1 MAQDTPNVR
10 SAGRKLDLSELRAQP
25 DTNQVVVKFREGE
38 KVRVANQKLT
48 GMRSGQANLLN
59 NVLRQAGVT
68 ETALTPL
75 FEAPPEEL
83 ERDRSEGQRRSG
95 RELAD
100 LSLYFV
106 ITLPPTASAAE
117 VANNLNTLPFVEY
130 ARPALRPAP
139 PPIYSIPKAPPTRC
153 PRVTRRA
160 QPRRTSRRGKPTRAR
175 RSGIGPIPNVK
186 GSDGRGMSFADIEYR
201 WTMTHED
208 LCISSLRARYRDRAD
223 ARSLRRPR
231 AWHGRA
237 RHSLEPAEQFRRHR
251 HRAAAPWPMLP
262 RQARRNWATSRRGLS
277 ASP

>member
-1 MAQDTPNVR
+1 MQTCDVAKASICALVILLLIGAAPDAKAQDTPNVR

-25 DTNQVVVKFREGE
+25 ETNQVVVKFREGE
-38 KVRVANQKLT
+38 KVRLTNQKLT

-106 ITLPPTASAAE
+106 IALPPTASAAE

-139 PPIYSIPKAPPTRC
+139 PPIYSIPKAADPAARG
-153 PRVTRRA
+153 
-160 QPRRTSRRGKPTRAR
+160 RRGAR
-175 RSGIGPIPNVK
+175 VLAEPHAVANLQGQGPSRHRPHPQHQGQRRKRHV
-186 GSDGRGMSFADIEYR
+186 
-201 WTMTHED
+201 
-208 LCISSLRARYRDRAD
+208 
-223 ARSLRRPR
+223 LRRCR
-231 AWHGRA
+231 I
-237 RHSLEPAEQFRRHR
+237 
-251 HRAAAPWPMLP
+251 
-262 RQARRNWATSRRGLS
+262 
-277 ASP
+277 